1 MARQKY
7 KVIAVR
13 RYNVEGEPGREI
25 VLKIGEPIQ
34 PASPSGS
41 WTCPVFLDGLDP
53 DIQYVEGVDAIQA
66 IQSAMQYARHALEK
80 CGLAITWLSQEPGD
94 IGLPLP
100 LDGPFG
106 LWFQRRLE
114 KLVDDETERVGE
126 IVAAVVKER
135 ARKKRGP

>member
-13 RYNVEGEPGREI
+13 RYSVAGEPGREI

-41 WTCPVFLDGLDP
+41 WTCPVFLEGLES
-53 DIQYVEGVDAIQA
+53 DIQYVEGIDAVQA
-66 IQSAMQYARHALEK
+66 IQSAMRYTRHALDK
-80 CGLAITWLSQEPGD
+80 CGLPITWMEQEPGD

-100 LDGPFG
+100 IDSPFG

-114 KLVDDETERVGE
+114 KLVDDETERMGE
-126 IVAAVVKER
+126 IVAEVLKER
-135 ARKKRGP
+135 ARRKRGP